1 MIRGNGSYHE
11 IYQDE
16 DKLAILD
23 KYPIDIGHSLVIPKK
38 PYEKLTDM
46 SVDEVSELFS
56 KIPKIADAIIKATN
70 ADGFSIAQNNG
81 RAAKQIIPHVH
92 VHIIP
97 RYNSTGTEW
106 TKRKIL
112 NEDDNTPEEIAE
124 MVYEVLENENQ
135 PENVWRNKQDERRSY
150 SWKTWLDDVTS
161 LLMSVKLEDIHT
173 DDVSTRAVIN
183 RMWEVVDTLK
193 EKINGGER

>member
-1 MIRGNGSYHE
+1 MSSCIFCDMIRGSGSYHE

-46 SVDEVSELFS
+46 NIDEVSELFS
-56 KIPKIADAIIKATN
+56 IVPKIANAIIKAMN

-81 RAAKQIIPHVH
+81 KAAKQIIPHVH

-97 RYNSTGTEW
+97 RYSSTGTEW

-112 NEDDNTPEEIAE
+112 NEDE
-124 MVYEVLENENQ
+124 L
-135 PENVWRNKQDERRSY
+135 DELAKKIR
-150 SWKTWLDDVTS
+150 VC
-161 LLMSVKLEDIHT
+161 
-173 DDVSTRAVIN
+173 
-183 RMWEVVDTLK
+183 LK
-193 EKINGGER
+193 